1 MKITDCWSF
10 EPTKVSPSVV
20 FFPDDIFL
28 TFSRFFFLLFSFSVG
43 RDGKVC
49 VFALSDFEELG
60 NDQAKTKLDCKEH
73 KLEKAKG
80 NIRAV
85 VYRS

>member
-1 MKITDCWSF
+1 MKITACWSF

-20 FFPDDIFL
+20 FFSDARFL
-28 TFSRFFFLLFSFSVG
+28 ALSRISVLLLFLFTVG

-60 NDQAKTKLDCKEH
+60 SDQAKTKLDCKEH

-80 NIRAV
+80 NIRV
-85 VYRS
+85 VVDV